1 MLIVSVNGKKNEWV
15 KEQILFDFCDLETS
29 SFSELSPPGHL
40 LSYVEAISL
49 WAVLPLRG
57 S

>member
-15 KEQILFDFCDLETS
+15 KEQILFDFRDLETPP
-29 SFSELSPPGHL
+29 FFELRPPGHL